1 MKLLNDINIVVSNNF
16 IELMALKAES
26 DGMLS
31 ENYQRMALSQS
42 MAYAEKDF
50 LYVADRMRA
59 LKYDEA
65 KPEQPT
71 TTQGQNAQSGASAL
85 RKRCKK

>member
-1 MKLLNDINIVVSNNF
+1 MKLLNDINVVVSNNF

-31 ENYQRMALSQS
+31 ENYQRMVLSQS
-42 MAYAEKDF
+42 MAYLEKDF

-59 LKYDEA
+59 LKSEEA

-71 TTQGQNAQSGASAL
+71 TAASQH
-85 RKRCKK
+85 